1 MNIGC
6 HAEKKLRTWTEK
18 VGGAQT
24 KLSKQNFWLAMPLMI
39 SNETKKIVELLLLLR
54 HFKCSE

>member
-39 SNETKKIVELLLLLR
+39 SNETKK
-54 HFKCSE
+54 